1 MERTRSPHVPLV
13 SPKQLAALKEAQF
26 AYASAAANPEGT
38 LAYFQQ
44 LREASVQLLRQM
56 FTLAE
61 EEAAAPLELPPIPPE
76 VLDRYAGIDRP

>member
-13 SPKQLAALKEAQF
+13 SPAHMAALKEAQF
-26 AYASAAANPEGT
+26 AYASATTNPEGT

-44 LREASVQLLRQM
+44 LREASVQLLRHV
-56 FTLAE
+56 FTLT
-61 EEAAAPLELPPIPPE
+61 EEAVPAPLELTPIPPE